1 MKRRQFTT
9 LVIALLLAV
18 TAATFGQ
25 FEQHTKPGAQSQINS
40 KSVEVKL
47 SEKRIRHILYGD
59 GTGGGHRHG
68 ANKPCKSEFPASW
81 SDQKIIETVKKI
93 AANDNTNWTMQDNGY
108 LVSDTRIENLKI
120 RVVLDPEEPEI
131 ITAYP
136 TNVRRNPCT
145 PANDNKP

>member
-25 FEQHTKPGAQSQINS
+25 FEQHPKPDAQRQINS
-40 KSVEVKL
+40 ESVEVKL
-47 SEKRIRHILYGD
+47 SEERIEHILYGD
-59 GTGGGHRHG
+59 QTGGGHKHG
-68 ANKPCKSEFPASW
+68 VNKPCKSEFPASW
-81 SDQKIIETVKKI
+81 SDQKIIETVNTI
-93 AANDNTNWTMQDNGY
+93 AANDNTNWKQQENGY
-108 LVSDTRIENLKI
+108 MVSDTKIENFKI

-145 PANDNKP
+145 PANDNNP